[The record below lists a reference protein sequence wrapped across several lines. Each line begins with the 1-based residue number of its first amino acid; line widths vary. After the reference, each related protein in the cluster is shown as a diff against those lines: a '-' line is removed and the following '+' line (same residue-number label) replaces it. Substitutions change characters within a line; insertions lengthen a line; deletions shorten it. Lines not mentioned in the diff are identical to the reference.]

1 MILSFLI
8 LILSTFLLFLSVD
21 FNALANT
28 DEQLKLSI
36 FLSILLLGGVLCV
49 TLFRKERFLQRL
61 FYKISLLEKSENGSV
76 ERALDALKERL
87 EMQKYHIKKANLEKQ
102 EKLSLLE
109 ELYYHLGNIQNALY
123 YIEADEK
130 SLSLLLNALHK
141 QKETLR
147 LAINHPISYNKSLGG
162 HKDKFLRYEAKI
174 ALVNNDDLEN
184 FLIQNILAYF
194 GIQSVFFKE
203 ISFDRNDYHL
213 VFIKDEIYQKLVKK
227 EEDFIVFGRD
237 KNLSYPCFLPMPLD
251 KKMLEILL
259 KKRLEKL
266 TPKQFE
272 KGVLNNVLLF
282 KQNEF
287 DANLFFSIIEKQ
299 CSQNTLVN
307 SLFQLKECLSK
318 ESYRLV
324 LLDYDVIKFD
334 LEQVKILL
342 HIYKNHN
349 PQSHIILFTQEKI
362 TEFDCISE
370 VLSSISKN
378 ELIALLRKYLN

>member
-1 MILSFLI
+1 MMLSFFIFI
-8 LILSTFLLFLSVD
+8 LNAFLLFFSVD
-21 FNALANT
+21 FDALDT
-28 DEQLKLSI
+28 VKEQIKLSL
-36 FLSILLLGGVLCV
+36 FLSILLLSLVL
-49 TLFRKERFLQRL
+49 FIAIFKKKRFLQKI
-61 FYKISLLEKSENGSV
+61 FYKISLLEKNEDV
-76 ERALDALKERL
+76 EKALDSLKEHL
-87 EMQKYHIKKANLEKQ
+87 ETQNYRIKKANLEKG
-102 EKLSLLE
+102 ETLFLLE

-130 SLSLLLNALHK
+130 TLSLLLNALHK

-162 HKDKFLRYEAKI
+162 RKDKFLRYETKV
-174 ALVNNDDLEN
+174 ALINNDDLEN

-194 GIQSVFFKE
+194 GIQSIFFKE
-203 ISFDRNDYHL
+203 LSFDRNDYHL
-213 VFIKDEIYQKLVKK
+213 IFVKDEIYQKLDKK
-227 EEDFIVFGRD
+227 DEDFIVFGRD
-237 KNLSYPCFLPMPLD
+237 KNLNYPCFLTMPLD
-251 KKMLEILL
+251 KKMLELIL

-266 TPKQFE
+266 TPKKFE

-299 CSQNTLVN
+299 CSQNTLVH
-307 SLFQLKECLSK
+307 SLSKLKECLSK

-324 LLDYDVIKFD
+324 LLDYEVIKFD
-334 LEQVKILL
+334 LEQIKILL

-349 PQSHIILFTQEKI
+349 PQSHIILFTKEKI
-362 TEFDCISE
+362 TEFECISE

-378 ELIALLRKYLN
+378 ELIALLRKYLS

>member
-21 FNALANT
+21 FNALVNT

-36 FLSILLLGGVLCV
+36 FLSILLLSGVLCV

-61 FYKISLLEKSENGSV
+61 FYKISLLEKSENESV

-174 ALVNNDDLEN
+174 ALVNNDDL
-184 FLIQNILAYF
+184 
-194 GIQSVFFKE
+194 
-203 ISFDRNDYHL
+203 
-213 VFIKDEIYQKLVKK
+213 
-227 EEDFIVFGRD
+227 
-237 KNLSYPCFLPMPLD
+237 
-251 KKMLEILL
+251 
-259 KKRLEKL
+259 
-266 TPKQFE
+266 
-272 KGVLNNVLLF
+272 
-282 KQNEF
+282 
-287 DANLFFSIIEKQ
+287 
-299 CSQNTLVN
+299 
-307 SLFQLKECLSK
+307 
-318 ESYRLV
+318 
-324 LLDYDVIKFD
+324 
-334 LEQVKILL
+334 
-342 HIYKNHN
+342 
-349 PQSHIILFTQEKI
+349 
-362 TEFDCISE
+362 
-370 VLSSISKN
+370 
-378 ELIALLRKYLN
+378 

>member
-21 FNALANT
+21 FNTLANT

-36 FLSILLLGGVLCV
+36 FLSILLLSGVLCV

-61 FYKISLLEKSENGSV
+61 FYKISLLEKSENESV

-318 ESYRLV
+318 ESYRL
-324 LLDYDVIKFD
+324 DYDVIKFD

>member
-1 MILSFLI
+1 
-8 LILSTFLLFLSVD
+8 
-21 FNALANT
+21 
-28 DEQLKLSI
+28 
-36 FLSILLLGGVLCV
+36 
-49 TLFRKERFLQRL
+49 
-61 FYKISLLEKSENGSV
+61 
-76 ERALDALKERL
+76 
-87 EMQKYHIKKANLEKQ
+87 
-102 EKLSLLE
+102 
-109 ELYYHLGNIQNALY
+109 
-123 YIEADEK
+123 
-130 SLSLLLNALHK
+130 
-141 QKETLR
+141 
-147 LAINHPISYNKSLGG
+147 
-162 HKDKFLRYEAKI
+162 
-174 ALVNNDDLEN
+174 
-184 FLIQNILAYF
+184 
-194 GIQSVFFKE
+194 
-203 ISFDRNDYHL
+203 
-213 VFIKDEIYQKLVKK
+213 
-227 EEDFIVFGRD
+227 
-237 KNLSYPCFLPMPLD
+237 MPLD